1 VVPATAQSYKRG
13 GQLDEGYQKF
23 IGLDVSK
30 EKIAVGIADSGRQP
44 ARYWGVIENS
54 PEALRKLMGRLG
66 DSGELLVCYEAGP
79 TGYVIRRQ
87 LERMGVNCV
96 VVAPGL
102 IPTAPGD
109 QVKTD
114 RRDALR
120 LAQLLRAGE
129 LTPVW
134 VPAEDDEALRDLV
147 RAREDAKEDQLR
159 ARHRLSKFLLRHGC
173 VPPAGIRNWSSG
185 FRAWLDKLRFERGA
199 ADAVFREYLHALD
212 EIVGRI
218 RRLDAVIHEQ
228 AEASTRA
235 PVIKAL
241 QALRGV
247 AEVTAVT
254 LVAEVGEFSRF
265 QSPRQ
270 LMAYAGLVPREYS
283 SGSRRWPGGITKT
296 GNAHLRRVVVEAA
309 WSYRY
314 PPAVKGAIRRRVEGQ
329 DPSVQAVAWK
339 AQERLHRKLRRL
351 VARGKRRSIAV
362 TAVGRELL
370 GFAWAI
376 ACLAEGSLRQAQAA

>member
-1 VVPATAQSYKRG
+1 MKDTT
-13 GQLDEGYQKF
+13 KF

-30 EKIAVGIADSGRQP
+30 EKIAVGVADSGRQP
-44 ARYWGVIENS
+44 ARYWGAIENS
-54 PEALRKLMGRLG
+54 PEAVRKLMGKLG
-66 DSGELLVCYEAGP
+66 EPAELMVCYEAGP
-79 TGYVIRRQ
+79 TGYVIQRQ
-87 LERMGVNCV
+87 LERMGVSCV
-96 VVAPGL
+96 VVAPAL

-109 QVKTD
+109 KVKTD

-134 VPAEDDEALRDLV
+134 VPGEDDEALRDLV

-159 ARHRLSKFLLRHGC
+159 ARHRLSKFLLRHGR
-173 VPPAGIRNWSSG
+173 VAPAGIRNWSAG
-185 FRAWLDKLRFERGA
+185 FRAWLDKLHFERAA

-212 EIVGRI
+212 EIAERV
-218 RRLDAVIHEQ
+218 RRLDAVLHEQ

-265 QSPRQ
+265 RSPRQ

-283 SGSRRWPGGITKT
+283 SGSRRWQGGITKT

-314 PPAVKGAIRRRVEGQ
+314 PPAVKRAMRQRVEGQ

-339 AQERLHRKLRRL
+339 AQDRLHRKLWRL

-376 ACLAEGSLRQAQAA
+376 ACLAERSLSQVQAA

>member
-1 VVPATAQSYKRG
+1 MKDTT
-13 GQLDEGYQKF
+13 KF
-23 IGLDVSK
+23 VGLDVSK
-30 EKIAVGIADSGRQP
+30 EKIAVGIADPGRQP
-44 ARYWGVIENS
+44 ARYWGVVENS
-54 PEALRKLMGRLG
+54 PEAVRKLMGKLG
-66 DSGELLVCYEAGP
+66 DPGELLVCYEAGP

-87 LERMGVNCV
+87 LERMGVSCV
-96 VVAPGL
+96 VVAPAL

-134 VPAEDDEALRDLV
+134 VPGEDDEALRDLV

-159 ARHRLSKFLLRHGC
+159 ARHRLSKFLLRHGR
-173 VPPAGIRNWSSG
+173 VAPAGTRNWSSG
-185 FRAWLDKLRFERGA
+185 FRAWLDKLHFERAA

-212 EIVGRI
+212 EIAERI
-218 RRLDAVIHEQ
+218 RRLDAAIHEQ
-228 AEASTRA
+228 VETSGRA

-254 LVAEVGEFSRF
+254 FVAEVGEFSRF
-265 QSPRQ
+265 RSPRQ

-283 SGSRRWPGGITKT
+283 SGSRRWQGGITKT

-314 PPAVKGAIRRRVEGQ
+314 PPAVKRAMRQRVEGQ

-339 AQERLHRKLRRL
+339 AQDRLHRKLRRL

-376 ACLAEGSLRQAQAA
+376 ACLAERPLRQARAA